1 MTAFVMLDLC
11 KPILTGVGDP
21 LVGVEL
27 SLGQPVLRIAE
38 DRRGQRVLETRRQR
52 TDLLD
57 PYVVAQLGGIELV
70 ARGVVEGFLAGMHKS
85 PFPGFSVE
93 FTEDRPYQPGD
104 DLRYL
109 DWKMLARSDR
119 LFVKQFEE
127 ETNLRSML
135 VLDVSASMDWVGAEG
150 RLSKLDYAKRLA
162 ASLALVLLRQ
172 RDATGLIA
180 FDEEVRTVVRA
191 GARSNH
197 WWTLARAVQDVTAG
211 RGTAAEPALRKVTD
225 LLRRRGL
232 VVLVSDLLFDSE
244 LVLRTLHYLRHR
256 GHQVIVFHIM
266 DPAELTLEG
275 PPEARFEDPET
286 GAFVTARPR
295 ELRSAY
301 QKTVRS
307 SIDAWRAACRGGGI
321 HYHHVLTDT
330 PFGQVLREL
339 AARRSRLG

>member
-1 MTAFVMLDLC
+1 
-11 KPILTGVGDP
+11 
-21 LVGVEL
+21 LVG
-27 SLGQPVLRIAE
+27 
-38 DRRGQRVLETRRQR
+38 TREKR

-57 PYVVAQLGGIELV
+57 PFVVAQLGGIELV
-70 ARGVVEGFLAGMHKS
+70 ARGIVEGFLAGLHKS

-104 DLRYL
+104 ELRYL

-135 VLDVSASMDWVGAEG
+135 VLDVSASMDWTGAEG
-150 RLSKLDYAKRLA
+150 RLSKLAYAKQLVA
-162 ASLALVLLRQ
+162 AISLVLLRQ

-180 FDEEVRTVVRA
+180 FDEEVRSVVKA

-197 WWTLARAVQDVTAG
+197 WWTLARAVDAIRAG
-211 RGTAAEPALRKVTD
+211 HATAAEPALQKVMD

-232 VVLVSDLLFDSE
+232 VVFVSDLLFDRP

-256 GHQVIVFHIM
+256 GHQVIVLHIM

-275 PPEARFEDPET
+275 PPEARFQDPET
-286 GAFVTARPR
+286 GTFVTARPR
-295 ELRSAY
+295 ELRAVY
-301 QKTVRS
+301 EKTVRNT
-307 SIDAWRAACRGGGI
+307 IEAWRYECRSGGI
-321 HYHHVLTDT
+321 DYHHVLTNT
-330 PFGQVLREL
+330 PFGQVLRRL
-339 AARRSRLG
+339 AARRSQLG